1 MASPSANGPGDA
13 IRGNKEPLTWQEITE
28 MYARP
33 GYASIDKIMRVMNM
47 TDNQIKKMQAD
58 VRKALREPSGHKA
71 PQTNKYMVEG

>member
-1 MASPSANGPGDA
+1 
-13 IRGNKEPLTWQEITE
+13 

-33 GYASIDKIMRVMNM
+33 GYARIDKIMRVMNM